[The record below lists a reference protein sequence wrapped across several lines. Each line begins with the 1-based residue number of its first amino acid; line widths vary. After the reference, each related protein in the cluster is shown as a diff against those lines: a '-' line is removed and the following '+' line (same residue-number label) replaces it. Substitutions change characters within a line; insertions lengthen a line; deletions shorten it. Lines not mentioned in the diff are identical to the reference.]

1 MNTYTSNLFIV
12 LEKPYFCLNFM
23 YTSHAIFHL
32 FFNTF
37 TEYLLQPCVRV
48 KLLQLCLALCDS
60 MDCSLPGCSALG
72 ILQGRILGWVAMSSS
87 KASSR
92 PRDQIHISC
101 GYCTA
106 GRFFTAE
113 PPGKPST
120 ILELCNNTKMNK
132 TNVLPA
138 HSKHTCQGLNLR
150 AEYQGS
156 AYTGEKC
163 TQSKIRVSDRK

>member
-72 ILQGRILGWVAMSSS
+72 ILLGRILGWVAMSSS

-113 PPGKPST
+113 PPGKALNDPGT
-120 ILELCNNTKMNK
+120 VQYQDEQDQCT
-132 TNVLPA
+132 PA

>member
-23 YTSHAIFHL
+23 YTSHEIFHL

-37 TEYLLQPCVRV
+37 TEHLLQPCVSV

-113 PPGKPST
+113 PPGKALNDPGT
-120 ILELCNNTKMNK
+120 VQYQDEQDQCTPCPHQTHMPGPQLEGRI
-132 TNVLPA
+132 P
-138 HSKHTCQGLNLR
+138 
-150 AEYQGS
+150 
-156 AYTGEKC
+156 
-163 TQSKIRVSDRK
+163 RVSVYRGEMYPIQNTGFK